1 MYTLRG
7 AFLTPKTL
15 EELAFG
21 FLLSRQSTT
30 KLKQPE
36 SLPPKPKRL
45 APIDPSSIILSS
57 PFHQHMFPFF
67 LLYYPHFSSLK
78 TVGMLVVKEK
88 KKKKKGTTPRMMWG
102 EKNLGTDDETF
113 ACY

>member
-1 MYTLRG
+1 
-7 AFLTPKTL
+7 L

-21 FLLSRQSTT
+21 FLLSHQSTT

-57 PFHQHMFPFF
+57 PFHQHMFPLF

-78 TVGMLVVKEK
+78 KVGMLVVKEK
-88 KKKKKGTTPRMMWG
+88 KKKKKGTTPTMKWG